1 MYYMTVALTFII
13 LIMICLLI
21 EQKRKYDMEITKKN
35 REISSIR
42 DDYTYYRNEYEKMKD
57 VVDINYEVSKIN
69 DIEPFDKI
77 KYNPIYK
84 GKKAL

>member
-42 DDYTYYRNEYEKMKD
+42 DDYTYYRN
-57 VVDINYEVSKIN
+57 
-69 DIEPFDKI
+69 DIEKNEVI
-77 KYNPIYK
+77 Q
-84 GKKAL
+84 

>member
-35 REISSIR
+35 RP
-42 DDYTYYRNEYEKMKD
+42 DLL
-57 VVDINYEVSKIN
+57 
-69 DIEPFDKI
+69 
-77 KYNPIYK
+77 
-84 GKKAL
+84 KK